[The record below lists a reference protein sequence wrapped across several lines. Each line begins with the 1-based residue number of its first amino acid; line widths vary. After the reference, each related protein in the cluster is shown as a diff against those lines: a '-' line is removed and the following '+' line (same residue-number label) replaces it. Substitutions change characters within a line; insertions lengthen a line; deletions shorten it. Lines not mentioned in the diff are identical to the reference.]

1 MKSLRMFEAVKRS
14 DRPYMDCLYAALVPI
29 LVYLTIQIGAFI
41 GTFAIMIFTSLTPS
55 ELIQFLFFTM
65 DPIFLNLAIFV
76 FYTLLL
82 FVWVKGV
89 ERRPLIDLGFYKKG
103 ALLQLVI
110 GWGIG
115 FAMITAI
122 VAVMLLTGAL
132 HLDATLFSLPNLINL
147 LAIAPF
153 WFLQSG
159 TEELL
164 TRGWLF
170 PVVSKKTNLVIGT
183 AVSSLL
189 FSFLHIHNH
198 AVTWVSLLN
207 ISLFGL
213 LACLYV
219 LYTDNIWGVS
229 AIHATW
235 NCIQGHFYGLPV
247 SGISPAYSLMR
258 FSTSNQPD
266 YLTGGMFGPEGS
278 IYSSLVMGIVIL
290 LLGFG
295 LWKRKGVA

>member
-1 MKSLRMFEAVKRS
+1 MKPLRMFEAVKRS
-14 DRPYMDCLYAALVPI
+14 DKPYLDWLYAALVPI
-29 LVYLTIQIGAFI
+29 MVYLIIQVGAFI
-41 GTFAIMIFTSLTPS
+41 GTFAILFFTSSAPS

-65 DPIFLNLAIFV
+65 DPIFLNLAIFG

-82 FVWVKGV
+82 FVWVKAV
-89 ERRPLIDLGFYKKG
+89 ERRPLRDLGFYKKG
-103 ALLQLVI
+103 AFVQLLI

-115 FAMITAI
+115 FAMMTTI
-122 VAVMLLTGAL
+122 VVVMLLTGAL
-132 HLDATLFSLPNLINL
+132 QLDAILFSGPNLINL
-147 LAIAPF
+147 IAIAPF

-189 FSFLHIHNH
+189 FSFLHIHNN

-207 ISLFGL
+207 IALFGL

-219 LYTDNIWGVS
+219 LYTDNIWGIS

-247 SGISPAYSLMR
+247 SGISPAYSLMS

-278 IYSSLVMGIVIL
+278 IYASLVMGVVIL
-290 LLGFG
+290 FLGFG
-295 LWKRKGVA
+295 LWKKKEVA